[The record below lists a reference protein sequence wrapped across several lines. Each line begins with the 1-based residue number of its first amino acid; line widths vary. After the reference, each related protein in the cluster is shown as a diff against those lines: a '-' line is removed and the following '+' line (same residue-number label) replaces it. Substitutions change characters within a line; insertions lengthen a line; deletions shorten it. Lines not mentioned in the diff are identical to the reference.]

1 MNTVE
6 KIRDSR
12 KEKRNPCSKWSL
24 RPEEAEATGQVRGC
38 VNSRETQFNMFSRDG
53 LIIGGIC
60 KATQRVCVL
69 DS

>member
-53 LIIGGIC
+53 LII
-60 KATQRVCVL
+60 
-69 DS
+69 